1 MRSRWVTI
9 STVALGCIAL
19 ALVILIL
26 GRLSASSGGTQPI
39 LSSAPASPAAPD
51 VTAVAATRCDPGM
64 SRHGVSNVVLRG
76 ACTGVLTD
84 AFGCVAITDDLYLS
98 GRRVL
103 DPEHVLYLTVNVESY
118 RNHPGDYQGAQTTM
132 QVTGP
137 VTVER
142 WSDYAVP
149 LHVNADRSVD
159 VASADL
165 VADPGTGSAGTVSV
179 SGSLRCATP

>member
-1 MRSRWVTI
+1 MRSRWVTV
-9 STVALGCIAL
+9 STVALGCVAL
-19 ALVILIL
+19 ALAILIV

-39 LSSAPASPAAPD
+39 LASTPASPAAPGARA
-51 VTAVAATRCDPGM
+51 VTVTSCDPGT
-64 SRHGVSNVVLRG
+64 SGHGISDVVLRG
-76 ACTGVLTD
+76 ACAGVLTD
-84 AFGCVAITDDLYLS
+84 AFGCVAVTDDLYLS

-103 DPEHVLYLTVNVESY
+103 DAEHVLYLTVNVESY
-118 RNHPGDYQGAQTTM
+118 RNHPGNYQGAQTAM

-149 LHVNADRSVD
+149 VHVNADRSVE
-159 VASADL
+159 VASANL
-165 VADPGTGSAGTVSV
+165 VADPGTGSTGTVSV